1 MNHRLILPLA
11 LASLL
16 APLLAACGGGGGGGS
31 SPATNAAPVTTA
43 STETPAPVSE
53 APTPMAT
60 LVVPTTMTWAT
71 VSTPALTVTV
81 TDANG
86 VVQPDASV
94 TLSTFTNVSPHDD
107 SPLRKPVALEL
118 IDSGVSNASGQ
129 AAIAARVP
137 AHLTQLLLVASK
149 GDQSGYTVVSQ
160 ADLNARLTV
169 RLSP

>member
-11 LASLL
+11 VASLL
-16 APLLAACGGGGGGGS
+16 APFLAACGGGGGGS
-31 SPATNAAPVTTA
+31 TAPSATPVSTA
-43 STETPAPVSE
+43 STGTPAPASE
-53 APTPMAT
+53 AGTPMST

-71 VSTPALTVTV
+71 VSAAALTVTV

-94 TLSTFTNVSPHDD
+94 SLSTFTDVSPHDG

-160 ADLNARLTV
+160 ADLTARMTV

>member
-11 LASLL
+11 MASLL
-16 APLLAACGGGGGGGS
+16 APFLAACGGGGGG
-31 SPATNAAPVTTA
+31 SPAATITTA
-43 STETPAPVSE
+43 NTGTPAPASE
-53 APTPMAT
+53 AGTPMST

-71 VSTPALTVTV
+71 VSASALTVTV

-94 TLSTFTNVSPHDD
+94 SLSTFTDVSPHDG

-137 AHLTQLLLVASK
+137 AHLTQLLLAASK
-149 GDQSGYTVVSQ
+149 GDQSGYTVVNQ
-160 ADLNARLTV
+160 ADLTARMTV